1 MVSREELVAILQ
13 ESLMLEKQAEDN
25 CELMLQ
31 KFRLNGF
38 HDMVAHIENDEVIHQ
53 EMVKKLTGFLS
64 E

>member
-1 MVSREELVAILQ
+1 
-13 ESLMLEKQAEDN
+13 
-25 CELMLQ
+25 MLQ

-53 EMVKKLTGFLS
+53 EMVKKLIGFLS